1 MIALEGNFA
10 YSFILGVLAA
20 VNPCGFVLLPT
31 YLMYF
36 LGLEGSRP
44 DSTQRASLIRALK
57 VSAAVSGGFIAVF
70 LVVGI
75 ITRAFTSAIADN
87 AKYAGF
93 VVGIALIIM
102 GVAML
107 FGWKPMITTP
117 QITAKR
123 DNTVRAMF
131 IFGIGYAVASIV
143 CTIGFLTTVI
153 LSSVGRHGYVS
164 GVTSIVLYGAGMG
177 LLVSSL
183 TVTLALAKGGLL
195 RVLRNGLK
203 YMDRIAAVFVF
214 FTGVYLTWYWYGA
227 ISNRA
232 TADRITAR
240 IERWQS
246 DIATFLQGQGAWRLA
261 IVFTL
266 VIALAVVIIYA
277 TRRSNS
283 QQSTSIAA
291 EQSQDELV

>member
-36 LGLEGSRP
+36 LGLEGARP

-70 LVVGI
+70 LIVGI
-75 ITRAFTSAIADN
+75 ITRAFTSVIADN
-87 AKYAGF
+87 AKYAGL
-93 VVGIALIIM
+93 VVGILLIIM
-102 GVAML
+102 GIAMFL
-107 FGWKPMITTP
+107 GWKPNITTP
-117 QITAKR
+117 QITTRR
-123 DNTVRAMF
+123 DNTVPAMF
-131 IFGIGYAVASIV
+131 VFGIGYAVASIG

-153 LSSVGRHGYVS
+153 LSSVGKYGYTS
-164 GVTSIVLYGAGMG
+164 GVLSIVLYGAGMG

-203 YMDRIAAVFVF
+203 YMDRIAAVFLF
-214 FTGVYLTWYWYGA
+214 FTGLYLTWYWYGA
-227 ISNRA
+227 ITERA

-246 DIATFLQGQGAWRLA
+246 EIAMFLQEQGAGRLA
-261 IVFTL
+261 FIFVAVL
-266 VIALAVVIIYA
+266 AIAGAIIMG
-277 TRRSNS
+277 TRHRS
-283 QQSTSIAA
+283 QRT
-291 EQSQDELV
+291 EV

>member
-44 DSTQRASLIRALK
+44 DSTQRASLIRAMK

-70 LVVGI
+70 LIVGI
-75 ITRAFTSAIADN
+75 ITRAFTSVIADN

-102 GVAML
+102 GIAM
-107 FGWKPMITTP
+107 FVGWKPTITTP
-117 QITAKR
+117 QITTKR
-123 DNTVRAMF
+123 DNTVPAMF
-131 IFGIGYAVASIV
+131 VFGIGYAIASIG

-153 LSSVGRHGYVS
+153 LSSVGKHGYVS
-164 GVTSIVLYGAGMG
+164 GVISIVLYGAGMG

-183 TVTLALAKGGLL
+183 TITLALAKGGLL

-214 FTGVYLTWYWYGA
+214 FTGVYLAWYWYAA
-227 ISNRA
+227 ITDRA

-240 IERWQS
+240 IEGWQS
-246 DIATFLQGQGAWRLA
+246 GIAMFLQQQGAWRLA
-261 IVFTL
+261 FVFTA
-266 VIALAVVIIYA
+266 VIALAFVLIA
-277 TRRSNS
+277 GTRRRS
-283 QQSTSIAA
+283 QR
-291 EQSQDELV
+291 V

>member
-44 DSTQRASLIRALK
+44 DSTQRASLIRAMK

-70 LVVGI
+70 LIVGI
-75 ITRAFTSAIADN
+75 ITRAFTSVIADN

-102 GVAML
+102 GIAM
-107 FGWKPMITTP
+107 FAGWKPNITTP

-123 DNTVRAMF
+123 DNTVPAMF
-131 IFGIGYAVASIV
+131 VFGIGYAIASIG

-153 LSSVGRHGYVS
+153 LSSVGKHGYVS
-164 GVTSIVLYGAGMG
+164 GVISIVLYGAGMG

-183 TVTLALAKGGLL
+183 TITLALAKGGLL

-214 FTGVYLTWYWYGA
+214 FTGVYLAWYWYGA
-227 ISNRA
+227 ITDRA

-240 IERWQS
+240 IEGWQS
-246 DIATFLQGQGAWRLA
+246 DIAMFLQQQGAWRLA
-261 IVFTL
+261 FVFTA
-266 VIALAVVIIYA
+266 VIVLAFVLIA
-277 TRRSNS
+277 GTRRRS
-283 QQSTSIAA
+283 QR
-291 EQSQDELV
+291 V